1 MAPVQPIERSMPCT
15 ICRIIHRALP
25 GYIIEENEAL
35 IVFLTLENHPAVS
48 PKAHVPDIF
57 ALDEATGAL
66 MMTETI
72 RIAKA
77 VKAGL
82 QCDGVYLTQANGSAA
97 GQDVFH
103 FHLHVYP
110 RWHDESLT
118 RYWNDEQADDTLK
131 QVTQEKIIEG
141 LKTLA

>member
-1 MAPVQPIERSMPCT
+1 
-15 ICRIIHRALP
+15 
-25 GYIIEENEAL
+25 
-35 IVFLTLENHPAVS
+35 
-48 PKAHVPDIF
+48 
-57 ALDEATGAL
+57 

-110 RWHDESLT
+110 RWHNESLT
-118 RYWNDEQADDTLK
+118 RYWND
-131 QVTQEKIIEG
+131 G
-141 LKTLA
+141 